1 MTLTPE
7 QIIKELQKIIDGI
20 ESDTYTADNIQ
31 KLINKLK

>member
-1 MTLTPE
+1 MTQL

-31 KLINKLK
+31 ALINKLK